1 MNHAHNSR
9 GQNVKRVFLFL
20 IVAITL
26 WVSSCRKTVEENPH
40 PAQFPGNWQM
50 LVSNDDVMQGTAI
63 IAGDG
68 EKGEMSF
75 TFACEDIIRTF
86 RGPYQIKDRDIEV
99 RMSVDWFPGLTYHLD
114 LTGTLHDDGTI
125 TGVSTYE
132 NLFGEFTG
140 TWSAVSTKQVH

>member
-1 MNHAHNSR
+1 
-9 GQNVKRVFLFL
+9 
-20 IVAITL
+20 
-26 WVSSCRKTVEENPH
+26 
-40 PAQFPGNWQM
+40 
-50 LVSNDDVMQGTAI
+50 
-63 IAGDG
+63 
-68 EKGEMSF
+68 MSF